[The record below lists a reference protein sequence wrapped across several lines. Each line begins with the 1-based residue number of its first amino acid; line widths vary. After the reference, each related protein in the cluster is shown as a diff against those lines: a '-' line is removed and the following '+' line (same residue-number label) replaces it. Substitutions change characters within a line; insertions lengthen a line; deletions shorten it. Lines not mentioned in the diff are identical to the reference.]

1 MIDISIFLFV
11 VIIVFSLAAYSFDKG
26 FKAGS
31 FEEAMNHSFELEKL
45 EVRIAQLQRKLKE
58 SATMFGGEDERD
70 QLRAEQRA
78 LNSRAREAVRE
89 YTRPL

>member
-1 MIDISIFLFV
+1 MIDIFIFLFV
-11 VIIVFSLAAYSFDKG
+11 VAMVFSLAAYTFDKG

-31 FEEAMNHSFELEKL
+31 FEEAMNHYFELERL

-58 SATMFGGEDERD
+58 SAPMLGGEDERD
-70 QLRAEQRA
+70 QLLAEQHAMTRH
-78 LNSRAREAVRE
+78 AREAIRE